1 MAESRVITKELLG
14 LEDILTG
21 IGIVNQVRNGQ
32 ITPITKLNA
41 GNLSY
46 DASQTIKDVID
57 GKIGI
62 LLNIAALQAYT
73 TTNGLIEYKY
83 LLGSA
88 TAGDGGGGLF
98 WLDTTDTISTEDLS
112 LVFNPD
118 VPANGRWKRVDPEDQ
133 ISSDNGDTSL
143 AITSAMERIQ
153 LFATTL
159 TANRTVTLP
168 TIGNFIG
175 QTFTILRT
183 DTAAFTLAVTGVAT
197 IPSGV
202 SGLIVAVYNGSSWEL
217 LDFRFDITYVTAS
230 ELTDYALIAAAN
242 VWTKQQNTPQGNLT
256 WGANIPWN
264 ADNIQ
269 VAQLTLTGAT
279 AQLDNPTNLVNGAS
293 YAIKVIQDATGSR
306 ILTFGTIYDWVDNAI
321 PDISLMGANEY
332 GWITF
337 MSDGTNMAGVFQGP
351 FS

>member
-1 MAESRVITKELLG
+1 MVTSRVITKELLG
-14 LEDILTG
+14 LEDIITG
-21 IGIVNQVRNGQ
+21 VGTVNQTRNG
-32 ITPITKLNA
+32 INLPITKINA
-41 GNLSY
+41 SNLSY
-46 DASQTIKDVID
+46 DATTTIKAAIE
-57 GKIGI
+57 GRIGT
-62 LLNIAALQAYT
+62 LDTIAALQAYV
-73 TTNGLIEYKY
+73 TTNGLTEYKY
-83 LLGSA
+83 VLGYDEIGGS
-88 TAGDGGGGLF
+88 GGGLF
-98 WLDTTDTISTEDLS
+98 WLDISDTSSAEDLS

-118 VPANGRWKRVDPEDQ
+118 VSANGRWKRVDPRDQ
-133 ISSDNGDTSL
+133 VSPDNGDANLTIT
-143 AITSAMERIQ
+143 AIMERIQ
-153 LFATTL
+153 LFATSL

-168 TIGNFIG
+168 TTGLFNG
-175 QTFTILRT
+175 QTYVILRT
-183 DTAAFTLAVTGVAT
+183 DTAAFTLTVTGVAT

-202 SGLIVAVYNGSSWEL
+202 SGLIVAVYNGTSWEL
-217 LDFRFDITYVTAS
+217 QDFRFDITYVTAS
-230 ELTDYALIAAAN
+230 QLTGYALIAAVN

-256 WGANIPWN
+256 WGANVAWN
-264 ADNIQ
+264 VENVQ

-306 ILTFGTIYDWVDNAI
+306 ALTFGTIYDWVDNAI